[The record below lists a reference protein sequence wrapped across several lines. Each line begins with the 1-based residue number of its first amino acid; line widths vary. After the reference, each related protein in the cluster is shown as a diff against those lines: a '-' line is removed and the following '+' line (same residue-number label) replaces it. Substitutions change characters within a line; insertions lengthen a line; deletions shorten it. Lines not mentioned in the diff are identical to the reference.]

1 MMKKVAKIFVCGLA
15 MTAVCMASAEAQDL
29 KDLLNGL
36 GDVVKETVAQNKT
49 VTVAELKGTWKTTG
63 PALVLK
69 SGNIAQ
75 QAGGSAMTT
84 AAEAKLKPYY
94 KKLGLLNTSCVFDSE
109 GNFTLTVKK
118 APIKGKLTA
127 NSDGTFKM
135 QLLST
140 IAGLTNDE
148 HSMTVYVQKVGNEM
162 SISMDV
168 KKLMTIV
175 QAVAKKGD
183 LKTIN
188 TVTSIRPHLHRLPH
202 EKIASTQASM
212 KRVSQRRLFFLFFV
226 YLRTYKLTD
235 MKKLIL
241 LIVLAAAAYGGYK
254 IWISDGEVLNDYIGE
269 ENVTKAK
276 EHLSALTDKPAT
288 ADTATI
294 AANWFATGP
303 AVYLKSGNA
312 VGNLSGEAVA
322 AIAENRLTPYYEQLQ
337 LDDTHIE
344 FSDENTFVIFV
355 RDVPVEGR
363 LDRIS
368 GNSYNLSLHSSQ
380 VRIPAA
386 YSNQKAY
393 LQKDGNRMTLTVDVK
408 QLIGLVSAV
417 ADNADNA
424 TFKMAMRLTRQY
436 DNVCLGFHF
445 KRAEHPGK

>member
-1 MMKKVAKIFVCGLA
+1 MMKKVTKIFVCGLA
-15 MTAVCMASAEAQDL
+15 MTAVCMASAKAQDL

-63 PALVLK
+63 PALMLK

-94 KKLGLLNTSCVFDSE
+94 KKVGLLNTSCVFDSE

-188 TVTSIRPHLHRLPH
+188 TVTSMLSNYDHICIGFR
-202 EKIASTQASM
+202 
-212 KRVSQRRLFFLFFV
+212 
-226 YLRTYKLTD
+226 
-235 MKKLIL
+235 MKK
-241 LIVLAAAAYGGYK
+241 
-254 IWISDGEVLNDYIGE
+254 
-269 ENVTKAK
+269 
-276 EHLSALTDKPAT
+276 
-288 ADTATI
+288 
-294 AANWFATGP
+294 
-303 AVYLKSGNA
+303 
-312 VGNLSGEAVA
+312 
-322 AIAENRLTPYYEQLQ
+322 
-337 LDDTHIE
+337 
-344 FSDENTFVIFV
+344 
-355 RDVPVEGR
+355 
-363 LDRIS
+363 
-368 GNSYNLSLHSSQ
+368 
-380 VRIPAA
+380 
-386 YSNQKAY
+386 
-393 LQKDGNRMTLTVDVK
+393 
-408 QLIGLVSAV
+408 
-417 ADNADNA
+417 
-424 TFKMAMRLTRQY
+424 
-436 DNVCLGFHF
+436 
-445 KRAEHPGK
+445 

>member
-1 MMKKVAKIFVCGLA
+1 
-15 MTAVCMASAEAQDL
+15 
-29 KDLLNGL
+29 
-36 GDVVKETVAQNKT
+36 
-49 VTVAELKGTWKTTG
+49 
-63 PALVLK
+63 
-69 SGNIAQ
+69 
-75 QAGGSAMTT
+75 
-84 AAEAKLKPYY
+84 
-94 KKLGLLNTSCVFDSE
+94 
-109 GNFTLTVKK
+109 
-118 APIKGKLTA
+118 
-127 NSDGTFKM
+127 
-135 QLLST
+135 
-140 IAGLTNDE
+140 
-148 HSMTVYVQKVGNEM
+148 
-162 SISMDV
+162 
-168 KKLMTIV
+168 
-175 QAVAKKGD
+175 
-183 LKTIN
+183 
-188 TVTSIRPHLHRLPH
+188 
-202 EKIASTQASM
+202 
-212 KRVSQRRLFFLFFV
+212 
-226 YLRTYKLTD
+226 

-294 AANWFATGP
+294 ATNWFATGP

-312 VGNLSGEAVA
+312 VSNLSGEAVA
-322 AIAENRLTPYYEQLQ
+322 AIAENRLTPYYGQLQ

-368 GNSYNLSLHSSQ
+368 GNSYNLSLRSSQ

-386 YSNQKAY
+386 YCNQKAY

>member
-1 MMKKVAKIFVCGLA
+1 
-15 MTAVCMASAEAQDL
+15 
-29 KDLLNGL
+29 
-36 GDVVKETVAQNKT
+36 
-49 VTVAELKGTWKTTG
+49 
-63 PALVLK
+63 
-69 SGNIAQ
+69 
-75 QAGGSAMTT
+75 
-84 AAEAKLKPYY
+84 
-94 KKLGLLNTSCVFDSE
+94 
-109 GNFTLTVKK
+109 
-118 APIKGKLTA
+118 
-127 NSDGTFKM
+127 
-135 QLLST
+135 
-140 IAGLTNDE
+140 
-148 HSMTVYVQKVGNEM
+148 
-162 SISMDV
+162 
-168 KKLMTIV
+168 
-175 QAVAKKGD
+175 
-183 LKTIN
+183 
-188 TVTSIRPHLHRLPH
+188 
-202 EKIASTQASM
+202 
-212 KRVSQRRLFFLFFV
+212 
-226 YLRTYKLTD
+226 

-269 ENVTKAK
+269 ENVMKAK
-276 EHLSALTDKPAT
+276 DHLSALTDKPAT

-380 VRIPAA
+380 VR
-386 YSNQKAY
+386 
-393 LQKDGNRMTLTVDVK
+393 L
-408 QLIGLVSAV
+408 SAV

>member
-94 KKLGLLNTSCVFDSE
+94 KKLGLLNTSCVFDPE

-175 QAVAKKGD
+175 QRPEDNQHRDVDAVE
-183 LKTIN
+183 L
-188 TVTSIRPHLHRLPH
+188 RPHLHRLPH

-212 KRVSQRRLFFLFFV
+212 KRVSPTETLFSFFCLSSHIQTDGYEKTDTAHRACSRRL
-226 YLRTYKLTD
+226 R
-235 MKKLIL
+235 
-241 LIVLAAAAYGGYK
+241 
-254 IWISDGEVLNDYIGE
+254 
-269 ENVTKAK
+269 
-276 EHLSALTDKPAT
+276 
-288 ADTATI
+288 
-294 AANWFATGP
+294 
-303 AVYLKSGNA
+303 
-312 VGNLSGEAVA
+312 
-322 AIAENRLTPYYEQLQ
+322 RL
-337 LDDTHIE
+337 
-344 FSDENTFVIFV
+344 
-355 RDVPVEGR
+355 
-363 LDRIS
+363 
-368 GNSYNLSLHSSQ
+368 
-380 VRIPAA
+380 
-386 YSNQKAY
+386 
-393 LQKDGNRMTLTVDVK
+393 
-408 QLIGLVSAV
+408 
-417 ADNADNA
+417 
-424 TFKMAMRLTRQY
+424 
-436 DNVCLGFHF
+436 
-445 KRAEHPGK
+445 